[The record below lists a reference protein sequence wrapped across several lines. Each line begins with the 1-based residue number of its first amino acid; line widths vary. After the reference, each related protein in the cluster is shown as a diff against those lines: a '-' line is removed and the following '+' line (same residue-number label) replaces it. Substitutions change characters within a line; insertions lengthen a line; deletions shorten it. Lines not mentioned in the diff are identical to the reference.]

1 MMDIQEMPGKDAG
14 GAQSVDRALALLSL
28 VGQGGG
34 APVPMVRLTE
44 ASGLSRPTVRRLML
58 ALMRAGLVVQDAGSR
73 AYALG
78 PESYLLGVMA
88 RRRLDLLKVSMDS
101 LVRLADDSEENTYLS
116 LRRGTYSVCAH
127 REEGSY
133 PIRTQALKT
142 GDRHPL
148 GVGAGAMA
156 ILAALPAAERAEVLA
171 AVTPLLAEGYPGYT
185 PEAVA
190 RCIAEAQEKGW
201 ALNPGLYL
209 PNSWA
214 IGMAVR
220 APGFEGAPGEVLGAV
235 SIAAI
240 DTRLGPDRQ
249 DRLAALLRREVAL
262 IEDRLRQQMT
272 GTARPLGG
280 RT

>member
-1 MMDIQEMPGKDAG
+1 MMDMYETPGKEAG

-34 APVPMVRLTE
+34 APVPMARLTE
-44 ASGLSRPTVRRLML
+44 ATGLSRPTVRRLML
-58 ALMRAGLVVQDAGSR
+58 ALMRSGLIVQDDDSR

-78 PESYLLGVMA
+78 PESYVLGVMA
-88 RRRLDLLKVSMDS
+88 RRRLDVLKVAMDS
-101 LVRLADDSEENTYLS
+101 LVRLADESEENTYLS

-156 ILAALPAAERAEVLA
+156 ILAALPDCERAEVLD
-171 AVTPLLAEGYPGYT
+171 VITPMLAEGYPGYT
-185 PEAVA
+185 PGVVA
-190 RCIAEAQEKGW
+190 GCIADAQARGW

-209 PNSWA
+209 SNSWA

-220 APGFEGAPGEVLGAV
+220 APGFDDRPGEVLGAV

-240 DTRLGPDRQ
+240 DTRLKPDRQ
-249 DRLAALLRREVAL
+249 EALAALLRREVTR
-262 IEDRLRQQMT
+262 IEQRLTHQMT

-280 RT
+280 RP